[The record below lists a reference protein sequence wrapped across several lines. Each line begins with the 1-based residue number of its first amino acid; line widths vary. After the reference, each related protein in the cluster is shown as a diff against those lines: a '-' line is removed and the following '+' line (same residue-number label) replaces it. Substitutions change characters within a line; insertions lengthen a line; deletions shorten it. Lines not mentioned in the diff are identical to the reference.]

1 MAKKKSKKKVKAK
14 TLKQLANRL
23 IQQRTKELTYK
34 VIPSTYKSNIYGP
47 VTKQQVRKQFIA
59 SQNWSEKEAKE
70 RIRKY
75 MQKTKTTKAEAYKAI
90 SKSIGKRTEAQTAAI
105 YRNLKNSM
113 IAGVNRFFNFYDEKM
128 SKLARPAMPLD
139 TDKVFIELINQGG
152 SGYAT
157 DTNGK
162 TADASGSVKVAYAMW
177 KVGLL
182 SITPY
187 KHTYTFKLRKDDI
200 RFDSPKYVEYRQFM
214 VNKGWTQEEAE
225 SYGS

>member
-1 MAKKKSKKKVKAK
+1 MAKKKIYKKKVKAK
-14 TLKQLANRL
+14 TLKQLANKL

-34 VIPSTYKSNIYGP
+34 VIPSTYKVNIYGP
-47 VTKQQVRKQFIA
+47 VTKEQVRKQFIS

-75 MQKTKTTKAEAYKAI
+75 MQKTKSTKAEAYKTI
-90 SKSIGKRTEAQTAAI
+90 SKSIGKRTEAQTIAT
-105 YRNLKNSM
+105 YRNLRNSA
-113 IAGVNRFFNFYDEKM
+113 ITGVNRFFNFYNEKM
-128 SKLARPAMPLD
+128 SKLARPAMPID
-139 TDKVFIELINQGG
+139 TAKAMEDFLASDSN
-152 SGYAT
+152 SYA
-157 DTNGK
+157 K
-162 TADASGSVKVAYAMW
+162 IVYAMW

-187 KHTYTFKLRKDDI
+187 KHTFTFKLHRDDI

-214 VNKGWTQEEAE
+214 ANKGWIREEVE